1 MKSFFIFENDNN
13 NTTQKWCV
21 CVCVLYYT
29 QENQFCGTRKSQ
41 GYSNPFYDVGG
52 IAPATII
59 ADMYV
64 MYIKIMYVYHGIG
77 NELTLNTLLVV
88 SYDNPYYIYCRNV
101 KQKYT
106 RRR

>member
-1 MKSFFIFENDNN
+1 MIT
-13 NTTQKWCV
+13 TTQLKNGV
-21 CVCVLYYT
+21 YVYYCVCVLYYT

-64 MYIKIMYVYHGIG
+64 MYIKIM
-77 NELTLNTLLVV
+77 
-88 SYDNPYYIYCRNV
+88 
-101 KQKYT
+101 
-106 RRR
+106 